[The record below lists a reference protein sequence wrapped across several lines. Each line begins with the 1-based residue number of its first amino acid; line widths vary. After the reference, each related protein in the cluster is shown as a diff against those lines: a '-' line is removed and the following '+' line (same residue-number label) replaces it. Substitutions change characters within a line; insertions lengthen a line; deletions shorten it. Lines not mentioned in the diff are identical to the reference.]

1 MSEDNVR
8 QLAKRVV
15 DLSAIGLEVGVYRN
29 PVGNFSLAMLPNG
42 NWLCSMRRFG
52 YHISTITQAY
62 LTSKYLKLDRPD
74 EQLFLELDVDFN
86 LVRQFHLVANEY
98 YKHPIFNSETPYLED
113 GRLTQ
118 WGGDLYFVSAIFYQN
133 NGHYDKFGMEIQRLE
148 IDGGDIAARH
158 VWSSVENGMLGR
170 HKNWMGIPDRPLTY
184 VVGTSSHG
192 AQILEVGT
200 GSVCDVGTYDAED
213 LYRGNTPLVKIDGGY
228 LAITHKLVNDD
239 LGRKRYLNYFVVY
252 DEQFMPT
259 MFSDPFKLCESNIEF
274 ITTMHIYGDKMLI
287 GVTEMDD
294 TPMVMAFKSGE
305 LLGLLGL

>member
-1 MSEDNVR
+1 MSEVNIR
-8 QLAKRVV
+8 SLATRVT
-15 DLSAIGLEVGVYRN
+15 DLSPLAFDVGVLFN
-29 PVGNFSLAMLPNG
+29 PIGNFSLAMLPNG
-42 NWLCSMRRFG
+42 NWLCAMRRFG
-52 YHISTITQAY
+52 YWISSATQAY
-62 LTSKYLKLDRPD
+62 LTNPEMRLERPD
-74 EQLFLELDVDFN
+74 EQLFLELDGGFHI
-86 LVRQFHLVANEY
+86 VRQFNLAANEY
-98 YKHPIFNSETPYLED
+98 YTYPIFNSETPYLED

-118 WGGDLYFVSAIFYQN
+118 WGADFYFVSAIFYQN
-133 NGHYDKFGMEIQRLE
+133 NGNYDKFGMEIQRLE
-148 IDGGDIAARH
+148 IGGGDIAARH
-158 VWSSVENGMLGR
+158 VWSSVENGMFGR

-184 VVGTSSHG
+184 VVGTSRHG
-192 AQILEVGT
+192 AQTLDVGT

-259 MFSDPFKLCESNIEF
+259 MFSKPFKLCESNVEF

-294 TPMVMAFKSGE
+294 TPMVMEFKRGE